1 MYGFNID
8 RGLSFS
14 FAGKF
19 RDLKGRYAK
28 APGVTGYKSKNRIK
42 TGCTTQGLNAAIAVF
57 RGLPFAYTEGLY
69 KAYWRIAAKV
79 QSISD
84 HYVPTD
90 TGKLRASGGYR
101 TKKQQLPTVGNSE
114 INVAIEMQYGGSSAP
129 YAIYVHEDP
138 TKRHGAAYLAHQA
151 AKQMDKMHKYDA
163 RFGRLHKESL
173 AKYTRIRANEHDE
186 KADSHRPQEQYKW
199 TEVAWQQA
207 RPYIEAQLQSAV
219 RGVINKLKADAK
231 KEQNSIVVGP
241 YLRGLK
247 RAGILTDKGRV
258 AALSK
263 VTGGVK

>member
-1 MYGFNID
+1 MYGFHID
-8 RGLSFS
+8 KGLSFS

-19 RDLKGRYAK
+19 RDLKGRYVK
-28 APGVTGYKSKNRIK
+28 APGVKGYQNLNSIK

-79 QSISD
+79 KSISD
-84 HYVPTD
+84 YYVPTD
-90 TGKLRASGGYR
+90 TGKLRASGSYS

-114 INVAIEMQYGGSSAP
+114 INVAIEMQYGGSKAP

-138 TKRHGAAYLAHQA
+138 TKRHGAAYLAHQV
-151 AKQMDKMHKYDA
+151 AKQMERLRKNDA
-163 RFGRLHKESL
+163 KTTARVKESL
-173 AKYTRIRANEHDE
+173 TKKY
-186 KADSHRPQEQYKW
+186 ADSHSHRPQEQYKW

-207 RPYIEAQLQSAV
+207 RPYIDAQLQSAV

-231 KEQNSIVVGP
+231 KEQNSVVVGP

-247 RAGILTDKGRV
+247 KAGMLTDKGKIS
-258 AALSK
+258 ALSK
-263 VTGGVK
+263 ITGGAT